1 MGSAI
6 SSFFGGGGY
15 SAPDPVK
22 YDPAPA
28 REETPEE
35 AGIRDAER
43 RKNKARAGGIRST
56 LLSNPLGGQ
65 KAKLGGSL
73 LDSQLK

>member
-1 MGSAI
+1 MGGAI
-6 SSFFGGGGY
+6 SSIFGGGGY

-22 YDPAPA
+22 YDPAPS

-35 AGIRDAER
+35 TGVRDAER
-43 RKNKARAGGIRST
+43 RKNRARAGGIKST

-65 KAKLGGSL
+65 KSKLGSSL
-73 LDSQLK
+73 LDTELK